1 MEHKN
6 NVIPIESREGL
17 LYALTELL
25 WEGAKKL
32 IADAVAAKLEE
43 LLSKY
48 FSQRTANGQATVV

>member
-1 MEHKN
+1 MAYKN
-6 NVIPIESREGL
+6 NVISIESREGF

-25 WEGAKKL
+25 WEEAKKL
-32 IADAVAAKLEE
+32 ITDAAKLEE